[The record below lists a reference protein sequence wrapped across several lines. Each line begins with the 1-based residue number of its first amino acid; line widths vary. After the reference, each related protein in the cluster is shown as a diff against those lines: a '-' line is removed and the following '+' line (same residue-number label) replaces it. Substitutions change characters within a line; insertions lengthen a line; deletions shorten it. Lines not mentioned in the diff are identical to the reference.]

1 MEVHIN
7 NSENESNPV
16 EVHEEENNRHGP
28 ILGGEERGE
37 L

>member
-1 MEVHIN
+1 MEVHIE
-7 NSENESNPV
+7 NSENKSK